1 MRTILIYLKAFIMP
15 LILAILLL
23 FVQAY
28 SDLSLPNYMSDI
40 VDVGIQQNGVNH
52 STPNAVSED
61 GFRFITTFMTNKDKA
76 YVESKFKIVV
86 PTGEYKNA
94 YPKSAGRLYVLK
106 EINTDELSKLD
117 SIFNQAS
124 IDMLGLL
131 SILYKD
137 AKSIDE
143 PVERTK
149 LDMAKA
155 YELQPI
161 LDEMPENK
169 LLKNNLMG
177 DENKI
182 AEDQVGISINKS
194 FMEELGIDITT
205 TQTKYI
211 IKMGLIMLGI
221 TLIGGFATIMVSF
234 LSSRIA
240 AGISRNI
247 RQDVFTKIESFSF
260 NEIDKF
266 STASLI
272 TRSTNDIIQIQN
284 FFMFG
289 IRMLCYA
296 PIIGVGGVIMAMNKA
311 ASMSW
316 IIGLAVVFLLL
327 LIILLMIIAIPKFKI
342 IQKLIDRVN
351 LVSREYLSGL
361 MVVRAFRTG
370 DHEKARFEEANN
382 NLTKT
387 QRFINRTMAL
397 MPPIMMLIMNGV
409 SILIVWI
416 GAHKIAGASMQVGD
430 MMAFIQY
437 TMQIIMAFLMMS
449 MIFIMIPRA
458 AVSASRLSEILN
470 TNITIENKDKT
481 KNFNNTDGKIVFNN
495 VSFRYENAS
504 AYALK
509 DINVT
514 IEPGHT
520 TALIGSTGAGKST
533 FVNLLLRLYDVSS
546 GEVLVDDLDVRDADI
561 GTLRDKFALVPQKA
575 SLFEGTIASNVRIG
589 NEDASDEKVIEALT
603 DAQAMEF
610 VNKLEDGIE
619 SHVSQGGS
627 NLSGGQKQRISIA
640 RALLKEK
647 EFLIFDDSFSALDLS
662 TERKLRNS
670 LLNGQDVTTF
680 IVAQRVTSIL
690 NADQIIVLDQGE
702 IVGLGTHNE
711 LIKNCDVYY
720 DIASSQLT
728 KEELD
733 A

>member
-1 MRTILIYLKAFIMP
+1 MP